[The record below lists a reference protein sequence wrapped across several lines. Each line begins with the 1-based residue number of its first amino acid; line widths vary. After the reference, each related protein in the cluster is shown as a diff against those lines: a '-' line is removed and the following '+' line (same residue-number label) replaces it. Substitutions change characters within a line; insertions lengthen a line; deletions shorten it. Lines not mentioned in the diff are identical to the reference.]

1 MRGGR
6 GGRVFESRLIIGEDV
21 RAARSQAVYERRDPV
36 TDAVVTRAAAGG
48 TEDAQDAADAAAAG
62 FAGWS
67 ATAPCDRA
75 DILRRA
81 AGILRDRVEEAVAIA
96 REETGAAPDW
106 TRFNAQIAEGMLR
119 QAAELALS
127 PALDA
132 VVVPGPETGLTYRV
146 GRRPAGVVLAIAPW
160 NASVT
165 LATRA
170 VAAPLACGNT
180 VVLKGSELCP
190 KTHEWVAGCIRAAG
204 LPEGALNFLT
214 NAPEHAAEVV
224 EALIAHRA
232 VRRVNFTGSTRVG
245 REIAVMA
252 ARHLKPCLLELSGK
266 GTLVVLEDAD
276 LDAAAAAA
284 AHGAFVNQGQ
294 VCMSTERIVVVDAVA
309 DAFVARLAD
318 RARAL
323 RAPEG
328 GDSPLGRLVGP
339 GAVMRLIGLI
349 EDAVTRG
356 AVLVTGGEHFGA
368 VLQPTVLDHVHA
380 GMRVHS
386 DEAFGPVAAVVRV
399 ADEEEA
405 LSVAND
411 TAFGL
416 VASVFCREAARGLAF
431 VAQVDCGI
439 GHVNGST
446 VYDDPAMPFG
456 GVKASGYGR
465 FGGQDAIHEFTERH
479 WITLRGGSGT
489 DAGAER
495 PATQRE
501 ERP

>member
-1 MRGGR
+1 
-6 GGRVFESRLIIGEDV
+6 VFESRLIIGEDV
-21 RAARSQAVYERRDPV
+21 RPARSRAVYERRDPV
-36 TDAVVTRAAAGG
+36 TGSVVTRAAAGSA
-48 TEDAQDAADAAAAG
+48 EDAVDAVDAAAAG

-67 ATAPCDRA
+67 AMPGPARA
-75 DILRRA
+75 RLLCA
-81 AGILRDRVEEAVAIA
+81 AADHLSGRVEEAVAIA
-96 REETGAAPDW
+96 QDETGAAPDW
-106 TRFNAQIAEGMLR
+106 TRFNARIAEAMLR
-119 QAAELALS
+119 QAAGLARS
-127 PALDA
+127 PALDET
-132 VVVPGPETGLTYRV
+132 VVPGPEAGLTYRV

-160 NASVT
+160 NAPVT

-170 VAAPLACGNT
+170 VAAALACGNT

-190 KTHEWVAGCIRAAG
+190 KTHEWVVDCIRSAG

-214 NAPEHAAEVV
+214 NAPEQAAEVV
-224 EALIAHRA
+224 EALIGHAA

-284 AHGAFVNQGQ
+284 AHGAFFNQGQ
-294 VCMSTERIVVVDAVA
+294 VCMSTERVVVVDAVA
-309 DAFVARLAD
+309 DAFVARLAA

-349 EDAVTRG
+349 EDAVARG
-356 AVLVTGGEHFGA
+356 AHLVTGGEHFGA

-380 GMRVHS
+380 GMRLHAE
-386 DEAFGPVAAVVRV
+386 EAFGPVAAVVRV

-416 VASVFCREAARGLAF
+416 VASVFCRDPARGLAF
-431 VAQVDCGI
+431 LRQVDSGI

-446 VYDDPAMPFG
+446 VYDDPDMPFG

-465 FGGQDAIHEFTERH
+465 FGGEDAIHEFTERH
-479 WITLRGGSGT
+479 CITLRGWSGT
-489 DAGAER
+489 EAGAMI
-495 PATQRE
+495 PAGQGE
-501 ERP
+501 ETP